1 MIAVKLSANGGIFE
15 LSYKNEKEYAES
27 ILSAMTGISI
37 ERLVDG
43 DDLAVFEINLLSD
56 AAEALKLT
64 PMWLVE
70 CKPRTKPK
78 LELVE

>member
-1 MIAVKLSANGGIFE
+1 MIAVKFTVDGEIFE
-15 LSYKNEKEYAES
+15 LSYDNEKEYAEI

-43 DDLAVFEINLLSD
+43 DDFSDVEINLLSD

-70 CKPRTKPK
+70 CKPKPK